1 MARFD
6 VYENADAIGFLV
18 DVQSD
23 FLEGVHTR
31 VVVPLIPLDR
41 SPPIGAKLN
50 PIFDI
55 GETPHTLQPLMIA
68 AVPRQALKS
77 RVTTIAS
84 ESDRVTTAL
93 DMLFQGF

>member
-6 VYENADAIGFLV
+6 VYENGDEFGYLV

-23 FLEGVHTR
+23 FLEDMRTR
-31 VVVPLIPLDR
+31 VVVPLLPLDR
-41 SPPIGAKLN
+41 SPPIGARIN
-50 PIFDI
+50 PVFDI

-68 AVPRQALKS
+68 AVPRQALKI
-77 RVTTIAS
+77 RVTTIAN
-84 ESDRVTTAL
+84 ESDKVTDAL